1 MNLVED
7 AWVPVR
13 FLDGSW
19 GRVSLAGLFDQARRI
34 ARVMPASA
42 IQARAVERLVIA
54 VAWRAGSCFRDGL
67 DIPGVQRYLAGW
79 RRAFDA
85 RVFCQYEIEPA
96 SRKGLGLDRLMLD
109 SPSGRAPA
117 GPLPAGQAALAL
129 LARMLFDPA
138 GIRTGIV
145 GDPLSSGPGRCRSM
159 PIGPALLAGVH
170 TAVVHGPSLAE
181 TIVWNLPDGRWGQE
195 MAGPVWEDDKTR
207 PRARYQPEAGLAGR
221 VLVWPSRRLRLYHDQ
236 QGRVVSAM
244 LANGDAIGMD
254 GRLAGVEPHGLWRAT
269 ASGKLAARRDDGNV
283 WDVLMDRGGPAPIGL
298 ARLLEGR
305 IAPLPATVTVT
316 RIGMELVSTAA
327 AIRDLI
333 DQDLT
338 VATHGLTD
346 RLARL
351 EGLEG
356 LVERLAWARARLRA
370 MLTRQ
375 DEQADCLA
383 RHRRRLY
390 QELAPTVADWLA
402 ARSPLDTTVIDTIVA
417 REITAIGEHAT
428 RHVPDGCVPP
438 TTLIKTL
445 RKAHHDAINHPAP
458 PEHDT
463 P

>member
-1 MNLVED
+1 M
-7 AWVPVR
+7 
-13 FLDGSW
+13 
-19 GRVSLAGLFDQARRI
+19 
-34 ARVMPASA
+34 
-42 IQARAVERLVIA
+42 
-54 VAWRAGSCFRDGL
+54 
-67 DIPGVQRYLAGW
+67 
-79 RRAFDA
+79 
-85 RVFCQYEIEPA
+85 
-96 SRKGLGLDRLMLD
+96 
-109 SPSGRAPA
+109 
-117 GPLPAGQAALAL
+117 
-129 LARMLFDPA
+129 
-138 GIRTGIV
+138 
-145 GDPLSSGPGRCRSM
+145 
-159 PIGPALLAGVH
+159 
-170 TAVVHGPSLAE
+170 
-181 TIVWNLPDGRWGQE
+181 
-195 MAGPVWEDDKTR
+195 
-207 PRARYQPEAGLAGR
+207 
-221 VLVWPSRRLRLYHDQ
+221 
-236 QGRVVSAM
+236 
-244 LANGDAIGMD
+244 
-254 GRLAGVEPHGLWRAT
+254 
-269 ASGKLAARRDDGNV
+269 
-283 WDVLMDRGGPAPIGL
+283 
-298 ARLLEGR
+298 
-305 IAPLPATVTVT
+305 TVT

-417 REITAIGEHAT
+417 REITAIDEHAT